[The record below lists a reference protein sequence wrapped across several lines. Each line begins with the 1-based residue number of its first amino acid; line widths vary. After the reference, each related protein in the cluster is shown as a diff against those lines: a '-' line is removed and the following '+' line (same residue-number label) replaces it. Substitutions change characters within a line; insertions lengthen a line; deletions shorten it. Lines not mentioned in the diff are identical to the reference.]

1 MNHEPDDLDEKIHQ
15 FSREFDETQSSFSG
29 HPSQCSREVEKDE
42 SGVLLTSGSTSEDSF
57 YFQTFPRDFNI
68 FREVNLDVS
77 KIPNDKVRS
86 TTSQFLNTFQR
97 IFKHNRKRIETSGYL
112 PPLKIRWIDDESV
125 LIEWIF
131 KDFRIGFSIEL
142 VVSESSW
149 YLVSNDNLGE
159 VSAGGDLNLPDVDWL
174 LSKLLS
180 FVLSNV

>member
-1 MNHEPDDLDEKIHQ
+1 MNYEPDNLDKKKHQ
-15 FSREFDETQSSFSG
+15 FSREFDETESSYSG
-29 HPSQCSREVEKDE
+29 YPSKCISEVEKYE
-42 SGVLLTSGSTSEDSF
+42 SGGLLTSGSTGEDSF
-57 YFQTFPRDFNI
+57 YFQTFPCDFNI
-68 FREVNLDVS
+68 FREVNLDVFN
-77 KIPNDKVRS
+77 IPNDKVRR

-97 IFKHNRKRIETSGYL
+97 IFILNRTRIEASGYL
-112 PPLKIRWIDDESV
+112 PPLKIRCIDDESV

-159 VSAGGDLNLPDVDWL
+159 VSAGGDLNLPDVDSL